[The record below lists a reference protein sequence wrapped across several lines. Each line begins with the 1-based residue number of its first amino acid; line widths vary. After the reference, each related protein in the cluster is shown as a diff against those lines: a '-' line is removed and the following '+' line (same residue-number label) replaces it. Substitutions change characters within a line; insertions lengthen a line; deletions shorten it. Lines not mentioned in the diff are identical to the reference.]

1 MSSRNNNNK
10 LINNSSEK
18 KSVNLKLIENPNI
31 KKTSKIILN
40 RNLFSKLSLK
50 NKSLSSHNL
59 FLPKNNIDNPYKNEI
74 INPIMSYNQRTSK
87 QKKIIFERN
96 LSNSLLIPKKFHSE
110 INPSKTLQIEK
121 KLNFDYFK
129 ISKNNKNDRY
139 ADINNN
145 IRKIKNVNIRNTERT
160 KKLKNT
166 PNFKNS
172 TSYSILENDFERKY
186 LDKNILTPRY
196 FKKVSYLDSFISK
209 ELTFQ
214 KTMLKLKGN
223 NSKMF
228 LDTFEQDLNENYNYK
243 KDIKENAYNTFLFL
257 KDKANEQAKNNKIE
271 DYNGKK
277 TQPNILEDS
286 KHIFKIFNKY
296 VQSSRQQAAKRL
308 KVYTQ
313 SFQNV
318 KRNNEVK
325 LLNLNHGLK
334 ELNYLISDKYK
345 LIKDLSFFN
354 NDKLS
359 S

>member
-1 MSSRNNNNK
+1 M
-10 LINNSSEK
+10 
-18 KSVNLKLIENPNI
+18 
-31 KKTSKIILN
+31 
-40 RNLFSKLSLK
+40 K
-50 NKSLSSHNL
+50 N
-59 FLPKNNIDNPYKNEI
+59 
-74 INPIMSYNQRTSK
+74 
-87 QKKIIFERN
+87 
-96 LSNSLLIPKKFHSE
+96 
-110 INPSKTLQIEK
+110 
-121 KLNFDYFK
+121 
-129 ISKNNKNDRY
+129 
-139 ADINNN
+139 
-145 IRKIKNVNIRNTERT
+145 IKNVN
-160 KKLKNT
+160 LKNIIRSKMI
-166 PNFKNS
+166 NRAKFRYSN
-172 TSYSILENDFERKY
+172 SYSFLENDFERKF
-186 LDKNILTPRY
+186 LDKSILTSKY
-196 FKKVSYLDSFISK
+196 SKNISYIDSFTVK
-209 ELTFQ
+209 ELAFQ

-243 KDIKENAYNTFLFL
+243 EAIKENVYNTFLFL

-277 TQPNILEDS
+277 AQPNILEDS

-296 VQSSRQQAAKRL
+296 VQSSREQAAKRL

-318 KRNNEVK
+318 KRNNEIK

-345 LIKDLSFFN
+345 LIKDLSFYN